1 MNGNY
6 WSGWG
11 VSQIG
16 PAHLRNETPNQD
28 SYLVKTFQW
37 GIIGIVCDGLGS
49 KKYSHI
55 GSKALVLAVAE
66 ASDKFDFGITNT
78 EQFEILIKSLWEKN
92 IYPYSCDDCATT
104 LLFAIIKHNT
114 IYTGRVGDGMIC
126 ILGENNIIIEEN
138 KNCFTNYTT
147 PFGKDETIQ
156 WQIFN
161 LKNVESLILCSDGIS
176 EDIQKEKSFDFCE
189 KYVLKYKNQ
198 KKRKREKEI
207 KEWLKEWPVKGHS
220 DDKTIVA
227 LVKMDRHEEN

>member
-6 WSGWG
+6 WGGWC
-11 VSQIG
+11 VSQLG
-16 PAHLRNETPNQD
+16 RAHVRNDGRNQD
-28 SYLVKTFQW
+28 SYLVKTFEW
-37 GIIGIVCDGLGS
+37 GILGVVCDGLGS

-66 ASDKFDFGITNT
+66 ASDKFDFEITNT
-78 EQFEILIKSLWEKN
+78 EQFEILVKSLWKKN
-92 IYPYSCDDCATT
+92 IYPCSCDDCETT

-138 KNCFTNYTT
+138 KNSFTNYTT
-147 PFGKDETIQ
+147 PFGRDETIQ

-161 LKNVESLILCSDGIS
+161 VKNVESLVLCSDGIS

-207 KEWLKEWPVKGHS
+207 KEWLKKWPVKGHS

-227 LVKMDRHEEN
+227 LVKMDQHEEN

>member
-1 MNGNY
+1 M
-6 WSGWG
+6 
-11 VSQIG
+11 SQIG
-16 PAHLRNETPNQD
+16 PAHIRNDRPNQD
-28 SYLVKTFQW
+28 SYLIKTFEW
-37 GIIGIVCDGLGS
+37 GILGVVCDGLGS

-66 ASDKFDFGITNT
+66 ASDKFDFEITNT
-78 EQFEILIKSLWEKN
+78 EQFEILVKSLWKKN
-92 IYPYSCDDCATT
+92 IYPCSCDDCETT

-138 KNCFTNYTT
+138 KNSFTNYTT
-147 PFGKDETIQ
+147 PFGRDETIQ

-161 LKNVESLILCSDGIS
+161 VKNVESLVLCSDGIS

-207 KEWLKEWPVKGHS
+207 KEWLKKWPVKGHS

-227 LVKMDRHEEN
+227 LVKMDQHEEN